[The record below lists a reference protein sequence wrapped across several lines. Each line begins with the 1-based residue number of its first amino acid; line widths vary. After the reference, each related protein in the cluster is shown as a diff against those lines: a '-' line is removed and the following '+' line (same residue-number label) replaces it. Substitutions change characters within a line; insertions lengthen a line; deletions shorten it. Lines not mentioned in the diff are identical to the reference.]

1 MEPLLDR
8 TAHGLIRKP
17 LEIHSASPIHLQL
30 STAQVPLR
38 CWDVYLN
45 LNTRAAAILLAA
57 SDMHNR
63 GFVEYLE
70 RGSKVVLRHSVRRP
84 PGGRGYYGGVS
95 LRQHVLPVSRTTRRK
110 MVRDSYGIP
119 SGRRSSNG
127 PIKAQGVVREMVRV
141 SEWACI
147 SSISPMT

>member
-84 PGGRGYYGGVS
+84 PGGRGYYGG
-95 LRQHVLPVSRTTRRK
+95 SRSVNMFYQFPEPHAGK
-110 MVRDSYGIP
+110 WCGIVTVYLVE
-119 SGRRSSNG
+119 G
-127 PIKAQGVVREMVRV
+127 GVVT
-141 SEWACI
+141 AQ
-147 SSISPMT
+147 

>member
-1 MEPLLDR
+1 
-8 TAHGLIRKP
+8 
-17 LEIHSASPIHLQL
+17 
-30 STAQVPLR
+30 
-38 CWDVYLN
+38 
-45 LNTRAAAILLAA
+45 
-57 SDMHNR
+57 MHNR

-127 PIKAQGVVREMVRV
+127 PIKGQGVVREMVRV

-147 SSISPMT
+147 SSISPMYLTLHHMPFRDIEDELPLRAHVLSP